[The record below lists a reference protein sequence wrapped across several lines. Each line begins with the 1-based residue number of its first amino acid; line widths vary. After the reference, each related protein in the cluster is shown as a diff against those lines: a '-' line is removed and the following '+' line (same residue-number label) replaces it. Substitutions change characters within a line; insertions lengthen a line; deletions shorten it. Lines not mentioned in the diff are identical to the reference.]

1 MTQPLGRQLYLIND
15 DNNNNNIDDDDDDDD
30 DDDTFQFCWYLQETP
45 GEHTYLPKKIGIFL
59 VRIVRSYDVFVLQ
72 K

>member
-15 DNNNNNIDDDDDDDD
+15 DNNNNNNNDDD

-59 VRIVRSYDVFVLQ
+59 SRIVGSYDAFVLQ

>member
-15 DNNNNNIDDDDDDDD
+15 DNNNNNNNDD

-59 VRIVRSYDVFVLQ
+59 VRRVRSYDVFVLQ